1 MRRIAAALW
10 LACLCACALA
20 QPFAARVSAV
30 IDGDTLV
37 VVNGRHKI
45 TVRLADIDAPEKA
58 QAHGAAAR
66 DALAAL
72 VLLKSV
78 QVMPRVTDDYG
89 RMVATLHLGDIDVNA
104 TQVRRGWAWE
114 NSRFHANRN
123 LKALEREARHARRG
137 LWAEAHPL
145 PPWEF
150 RKAHTAKRDA
160 PLASGACGKKQH
172 CAQMVSCEEARFYF
186 ARCGVK
192 SLDGNGDGV
201 PCAHVCAAGRK

>member
-1 MRRIAAALW
+1 MAAALW
-10 LACLCACALA
+10 FACLSACALA
-20 QPFAARVSAV
+20 QPFAARVSSV

-37 VVNGRHKI
+37 VANGRHKL
-45 TVRLADIDAPEKA
+45 TVRLADIDAPEKD
-58 QAHGAAAR
+58 QAHGAASR

-72 VLLKSV
+72 VLHQAV
-78 QVMPRVTDDYG
+78 QVMPLVTDDYG

-123 LKALEREARHARRG
+123 LKALEREARRARRG
-137 LWAEAHPL
+137 LWGEAHPL

-150 RKAHTAKRDA
+150 RKGRAAKRDA
-160 PLASGACGKKQH
+160 PLASRACGKKQH
-172 CAQMVSCEEARFYF
+172 CAQMVSCDEARFYF
-186 ARCGVK
+186 TRCGVK

-201 PCAHVCAAGRK
+201 PCGNLCTAGGK